1 MKIRNVINMSLL
13 GAAAPV
19 LMASPMPEKADLLA
33 SNTVVAQ
40 YMGTQERPC
49 YFRTALC
56 PDRCDH
62 AAKVANF
69 VVLINENYSKPG
81 KYGDDKAEQGSVVMI
96 DLKNDVPGQDDAIKE
111 LIAKLQPG
119 DTVRLT
125 QDHYYGEIGCCMTPF
140 RPVTKMEKVEK
151 PANAPDVPEAQ
162 PEQHPIMPIMRR
174 GR

>member
-1 MKIRNVINMSLL
+1 MNNHYLSLAL
-13 GAAAPV
+13 GMIGASALFAA
-19 LMASPMPEKADLLA
+19 PMPEKAELLA

-69 VVLINENYSKPG
+69 VVLVNENYSKPG
-81 KYGDDKAEQGSVVMI
+81 KYGDDKAEVGSVIMI
-96 DLKNDVPGQDDAIKE
+96 DMKNDIPGQDEAVNK
-111 LIAKLQPG
+111 LIETLQPG

-140 RPVTKMEKVEK
+140 RPVTKMEKAEK
-151 PANAPDVPEAQ
+151 PDNAPEVPAEQA
-162 PEQHPIMPIMRR
+162 EQHPVMPIMPRVR
-174 GR
+174 

>member
-1 MKIRNVINMSLL
+1 MNNHYLSLAL
-13 GAAAPV
+13 GMIGASALFAA
-19 LMASPMPEKADLLA
+19 PMPEKAELLA

-69 VVLINENYSKPG
+69 VVLVNENYSKPG
-81 KYGDDKAEQGSVVMI
+81 KYGDDKAEVGSVIMI
-96 DLKNDVPGQDDAIKE
+96 DMKNDIPGQDEAVNK
-111 LIAKLQPG
+111 LIETLQPG

-140 RPVTKMEKVEK
+140 RPVTKMEKAEK
-151 PANAPDVPEAQ
+151 PDNAPEVPAEQ
-162 PEQHPIMPIMRR
+162 PEQHPVMPIMPRVR
-174 GR
+174 